1 MKRFLRTG
9 SSNVNADSAEF
20 IGKIMIKSMVTG
32 KVSDFVLKE
41 KNQVITIYENL
52 QCPSGMKRFS

>member
-1 MKRFLRTG
+1 M
-9 SSNVNADSAEF
+9 NADSADSM
-20 IGKIMIKSMVTG
+20 GKIVIKSMVTG

-52 QCPSGMKRFS
+52 QCPSGMKRFN